1 MSIHQPVSTF
11 VDDRSRNI
19 SVSNRATRTFD
30 LHPALFAVTVG
41 CYLAYLVVMAVTFMN
56 DELVIPFAIFAITIV
71 AGFLVPG
78 LWARVAG
85 PAVGRMQSWADFMS
99 EGIDTYTGHLSGR
112 SAAVQVLIMPVML
125 VGWGLIIAI
134 IRASV

>member
-1 MSIHQPVSTF
+1 MSIHQPVNSF
-11 VDDRSRNI
+11 VADHSQHRA
-19 SVSNRATRTFD
+19 VSNRATRTFD

-41 CYLAYLVVMAVTFMN
+41 CYLAYLVVMAVTFMT
-56 DELVIPFAIFAITIV
+56 DELIIPFAIFTITIV
-71 AGFLVPG
+71 AGFLVPT
-78 LWARVAG
+78 LWARVVG
-85 PAVGRMQSWADFMS
+85 PAVGRLQTWADFMS